1 MSKREG
7 ARMAFVCAATD
18 DVRAEAEQVFS
29 GGTGTDAGYC
39 ALAGGAATVGLAA
52 EWKDA
57 GRVGPELLGSRDAY
71 RALMNGLTRID
82 APYEFLGPQPM
93 LSARLVARRLS
104 DVASN
109 RYGIVSVDGILPTEV
124 LAVAADTPALKVD
137 CDTSFRAPLQPTP
150 AEAMLRHG
158 AYYMHTGEVFTT
170 TPSCDATI
178 DQAAMTY
185 MRSANQSG

>member
-1 MSKREG
+1 
-7 ARMAFVCAATD
+7 
-18 DVRAEAEQVFS
+18 
-29 GGTGTDAGYC
+29 
-39 ALAGGAATVGLAA
+39 
-52 EWKDA
+52 
-57 GRVGPELLGSRDAY
+57 
-71 RALMNGLTRID
+71 
-82 APYEFLGPQPM
+82 M

-185 MRSANQSG
+185 MRSAKCAAGLVKHHNLEQRVQWRSMLFGRLARAAAKPAGACLRAILVGVARMLATQIHSLDALSSESFKTLASNFDRVISRVKLSILKTF